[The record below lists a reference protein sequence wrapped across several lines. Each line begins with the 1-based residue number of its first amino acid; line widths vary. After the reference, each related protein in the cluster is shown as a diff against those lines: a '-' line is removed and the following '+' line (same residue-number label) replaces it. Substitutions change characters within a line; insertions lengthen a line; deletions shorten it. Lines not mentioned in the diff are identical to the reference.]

1 MWVLKYIIVPVT
13 CSLEKKR
20 KKNQICH
27 YSECVVIYL
36 AGGQG
41 GSKLTIKRKGSGETH
56 TLESLKKDLPEGK

>member
-41 GSKLTIKRKGSGETH
+41 GYGGGGQQGEPCI
-56 TLESLKKDLPEGK
+56 SV